1 MDELKQQQ
9 KDKGLNESLKEEEK
23 EEEERRK
30 RRKPG
35 RL

>member
-1 MDELKQQQ
+1 MDELKQQK

-30 RRKPG
+30 RRRPG